1 MLPCGEDRPHVRRQ
15 DDLRW
20 NAGGGNLSNFINFL
34 WMDLLHTFH
43 FLFPHFMVLTDSI
56 VMFHP
61 DFQGDLLRLCKRN
74 KPSHGWYYGLYCRKG
89 LKSNSNCNYHLCI
102 ISIHPNLPN
111 EWPFFHAFLNLR
123 IISILP
129 KCFLIPQVPV
139 CEPVTSQKCAATSYT
154 RCEEVIL
161 SCHQSFVKKRGC
173 CNDPPPL
180 YKSNFAKLVGQMWG
194 REGAK
199 QILNLSNR

>member
-1 MLPCGEDRPHVRRQ
+1 
-15 DDLRW
+15 
-20 NAGGGNLSNFINFL
+20 
-34 WMDLLHTFH
+34 MDLLHTFH

-74 KPSHGWYYGLYCRKG
+74 KPSHGRYYGLYCRKG

-102 ISIHPNLPN
+102 ISINPNLPN

-129 KCFLIPQVPV
+129 KFFFISPGARLRA
-139 CEPVTSQKCAATSYT
+139 S
-154 RCEEVIL
+154 
-161 SCHQSFVKKRGC
+161 
-173 CNDPPPL
+173 D
-180 YKSNFAKLVGQMWG
+180 KSEMRRNKLHT
-194 REGAK
+194 
-199 QILNLSNR
+199 L